1 MIKRKRIISGLLGAS
16 IALSVSVATL
26 SLGTA
31 AKEVEA
37 APVTLTAER
46 TADAHATYYGHVE
59 INGRSLFHGE
69 IFNIDGVTYVPMF
82 RFAAW
87 LGKFSNKYD
96 SKSRTATIS
105 GENLKISA
113 KEGTLYIEANGRYFY
128 TQEKI
133 LLRNNEM
140 YVPIKPLVKA
150 LNSHIKYDDKKQIFV
165 VSSGDTRLLKG
176 AKQVY
181 NENDIYWL
189 AKIISAEAEGEPMR
203 GKIAVG
209 NVILNRMRS
218 NQYPNTIY
226 GVIFDKKYG
235 VQFAPVSNGRIYKTA
250 DAESIIAA
258 KMCYEGY
265 SLSSEILYF
274 LNPSASSSNWI
285 VKTRP
290 FAFSI
295 QNHHFFK

>member
-1 MIKRKRIISGLLGAS
+1 MTQKKHRKLIFGII
-16 IALSVSVATL
+16 
-26 SLGTA
+26 
-31 AKEVEA
+31 
-37 APVTLTAER
+37 VTLLTLNFITSFPIKASADEATFER
-46 TADAHATYYGHVE
+46 NIEARATSGNYVE
-59 INGRSLFHGE
+59 INGRSLFYGE
-69 IFNIDGVTYVPMF
+69 IFTVNDVTYVPLF
-82 RFAAW
+82 RFSDW
-87 LGKFSNKYD
+87 LGNFQYSYD
-96 SKSRTATIS
+96 YKTRTATVT

-113 KEGTLYIEANGRYFY
+113 RDTTLYIEANGRYFY
-128 TQEKI
+128 TQEQIMLK
-133 LLRNNEM
+133 NGEM

-150 LNSHIKYDDKKQIFV
+150 LNSYIHYDAKKQAYV
-165 VSSGDTRLLKG
+165 VSSGDTRLLKN
-176 AKQVY
+176 AAQVY
-181 NENDIYWL
+181 NADDIYWL

-209 NVILNRMRS
+209 NVILNRVRS

-235 VQFAPVSNGRIYKTA
+235 VQFAPTANGRIYKDA

-258 KMCYEGY
+258 KICYEGY

-285 VKTRP
+285 VQNRP

-295 QNHHFFK
+295 KNHHFFK